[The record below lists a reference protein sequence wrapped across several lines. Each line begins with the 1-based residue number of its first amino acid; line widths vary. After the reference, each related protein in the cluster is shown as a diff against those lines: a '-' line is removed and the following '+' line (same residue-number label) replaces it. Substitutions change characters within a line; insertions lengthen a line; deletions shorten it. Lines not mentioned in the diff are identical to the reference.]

1 MQREFSNLPNK
12 IFSLDLEEK
21 DVKTIIEKIRKI
33 SRPLGGV
40 EGVCILNKGIH
51 TGNIRNKIIV
61 DAKINENCKKGLTSR
76 DNIDRYLL
84 KWTGQWINYDKN
96 IIDRDK
102 GDYGSL
108 RDENIFNCKEKILMK
123 LFGLRPTAAYDN
135 EQYYCNNSLV
145 VIRLRDDKYNLK
157 GILGVLNSK
166 LVAFYYRNLFTSTH
180 VRGGYIQFY
189 KKDLETIPIRKLDN
203 DNVKKIFDKIIQLVD
218 KMLSL
223 NKQLNSINVDFGHY
237 VDLHPRVKDITLG
250 KYLENM
256 GLEESDKEVLN
267 NANCIEG
274 KVKEFEIAEEGEW
287 LVFTLGYE
295 KKNKQGKVSKAKI
308 RAFRCRIKDEKMRK
322 FLYYSM
328 KEFVTP
334 GKVGDGNL
342 YERILKIKLP
352 CFNLNWE
359 KNVSTINDI
368 MQKYLP
374 NVEKWEKLKK
384 EIEKTD
390 KEIDQKVY
398 ELYGL
403 TEEEIKII
411 EESVS

>member
-1 MQREFSNLPNK
+1 M
-12 IFSLDLEEK
+12 
-21 DVKTIIEKIRKI
+21 
-33 SRPLGGV
+33 
-40 EGVCILNKGIH
+40 
-51 TGNIRNKIIV
+51 
-61 DAKINENCKKGLTSR
+61 
-76 DNIDRYLL
+76 
-84 KWTGQWINYDKN
+84 
-96 IIDRDK
+96 
-102 GDYGSL
+102 
-108 RDENIFNCKEKILMK
+108 
-123 LFGLRPTAAYDN
+123 
-135 EQYYCNNSLV
+135 
-145 VIRLRDDKYNLK
+145 
-157 GILGVLNSK
+157 
-166 LVAFYYRNLFTSTH
+166 
-180 VRGGYIQFY
+180 
-189 KKDLETIPIRKLDN
+189 
-203 DNVKKIFDKIIQLVD
+203 
-218 KMLSL
+218 
-223 NKQLNSINVDFGHY
+223 DFGHY
-237 VDLHPRVKDITLG
+237 VDLHPRVKDVTLG
-250 KYLENM
+250 KYLESM

-267 NANCIEG
+267 NANRIEG

-295 KKNKQGKVSKAKI
+295 SKTKQGKVSKAKI
-308 RAFRCRIKDEKMRK
+308 RAFRCRIKDEKMHK
-322 FLYYSM
+322 FIYYSM
-328 KEFVTP
+328 KEFTTP

>member
-1 MQREFSNLPNK
+1 MKRIKESKPAALFDEPK
-12 IFSLDLEEK
+12 IMIRDISTHPSAYYDGEGYFPL
-21 DVKTIIEKIRKI
+21 KTIYTIHRKDKSYDLRYI
-33 SRPLGGV
+33 
-40 EGVCILNKGIH
+40 
-51 TGNIRNKIIV
+51 TAII
-61 DAKINENCKKGLTSR
+61 NS
-76 DNIDRYLL
+76 
-84 KWTGQWINYDKN
+84 N
-96 IIDRDK
+96 IIRFYTK
-102 GDYGSL
+102 AKFWYAHIGGEYL
-108 RDENIFNCKEKILMK
+108 RFRKQYLTQLPIK
-123 LFGLRPTAAYDN
+123 LASP
-135 EQYYCNNSLV
+135 EIQQ
-145 VIRLRDDKYNLK
+145 K
-157 GILGVLNSK
+157 
-166 LVAFYYRNLFTSTH
+166 FT
-180 VRGGYIQFY
+180 
-189 KKDLETIPIRKLDN
+189 
-203 DNVKKIFDKIIQLVD
+203 QLVD

-256 GLEESDKEVLN
+256 DLSESDKEVLN
-267 NANCIEG
+267 NANRIQG

-295 KKNKQGKVSKAKI
+295 SKTKQGKVSKAKI

-334 GKVGDGNL
+334 GKVGEGNL

-403 TEEEIKII
+403 TEEEIKIV
-411 EESVS
+411 EESVR